1 MRLQKSAVI
10 ETQSYRM
17 IEMTFADQ
25 PNLDDAYEFLTF
37 RTPVGKSGHPRLPEI
52 QLEAL
57 GRLRSVIDEEIR
69 RLDYT
74 LSQDHGA
81 GHAGG

>member
-10 ETQSYRM
+10 ETQSRRV
-17 IEMTFADQ
+17 IEMVFADQ
-25 PNLDDAYEFLTF
+25 PNLDDALEFLTF
-37 RTPVGKSGHPRLPEI
+37 RVPVTQSGRPRLPEL

-57 GRLRSVIDEEIR
+57 QHVREVIRDEIR
-69 RLDYT
+69 RLDHT

-81 GHAGG
+81 GPVSD

>member
-10 ETQSYRM
+10 ETQSRRM

-25 PNLDDAYEFLTF
+25 PNLDDSNEFLTF
-37 RTPVGKSGHPRLPEI
+37 RTPVAQSGYPRLPEI

-57 GRLRSVIDEEIR
+57 GRLRGVIDEEIR

-81 GHAGG
+81 ARSGD

>member
-10 ETQSYRM
+10 ETQSHRM

-25 PNLDDAYEFLTF
+25 SNLDDSNEFLTF
-37 RTPVGKSGHPRLPEI
+37 RTPVGQLNHLRLPEI

-81 GHAGG
+81 GRSGD